1 MFYEKAMI
9 KNNDG
14 IIINNKLS
22 LFAHNY
28 GYEVIL
34 FMASKVIINGCIAK
48 YKCIVYHKVNSQFRH

>member
-9 KNNDG
+9 KNNDV

-34 FMASKVIINGCIAK
+34 FMAS
-48 YKCIVYHKVNSQFRH
+48 

>member
-1 MFYEKAMI
+1 MI
-9 KNNDG
+9 KNNDV

-48 YKCIVYHKVNSQFRH
+48 YKCIVYHKINSQFRH